1 MINFM
6 WDTRKEEELVTAKV
20 KVGRLGFSLTVLK
33 KTVERSGF
41 GEKKSHIWMIKS
53 KMLVDIQV
61 DSTIVCYLYK
71 SGVHLEAKS

>member
-33 KTVERSGF
+33 KTVERSGLGGKSLIF
-41 GEKKSHIWMIKS
+41 G
-53 KMLVDIQV
+53 
-61 DSTIVCYLYK
+61 
-71 SGVHLEAKS
+71 

>member
-1 MINFM
+1 M
-6 WDTRKEEELVTAKV
+6 
-20 KVGRLGFSLTVLK
+20 LK